1 MQCGKYELWR
11 THVHDTYLNN
21 NKISVNVIGTEFN
34 GQQCHGDWFHGP
46 QKLIFVLEDW
56 KFQEYLRI
64 IHASDE
70 IRIMY
75 TVRRVTS
82 ILDST

>member
-11 THVHDTYLNN
+11 NHVHDTYLNN
-21 NKISVNVIGTEFN
+21 NKISVNVTGTECN
-34 GQQCHGDWFHGP
+34 GQQCHDDTFHGP

-56 KFQEYLRI
+56 KIQEYLRI
-64 IHASDE
+64 IHASVE

-75 TVRRVTS
+75 TVRRVTPISDS
-82 ILDST
+82 I